1 MRGTAVNYR
10 LYREQA
16 EADHAARAGLN
27 LKSGN
32 EPNRAARAGLCD
44 GVESESCVD
53 LRRRRWWAGG
63 VEGKEGGGGMK
74 KVPVDVEP

>member
-27 LKSGN
+27 LKSGDD
-32 EPNRAARAGLCD
+32 EPNRAARAGL
-44 GVESESCVD
+44 
-53 LRRRRWWAGG
+53 RRERVMRGSATA
-63 VEGKEGGGGMK
+63 
-74 KVPVDVEP
+74 